1 MGKDA
6 AAIRREFHVRLGQLA
21 RELGRELYPDGL
33 PRGGSFTELEDVAG
47 TIGDEI
53 ARQLIETQV
62 RRHAEVSA
70 EDPPELCPACAEPL
84 ESGSAQ
90 ARRLTTTRGPVTWT
104 EQTAYCP
111 RCRRAFSPSGPGP
124 RA

>member
-6 AAIRREFHVRLGQLA
+6 ATIRREFRARLGQLA
-21 RELGRELYPDGL
+21 RELGRELYPEGL
-33 PRGGSFTELEDVAG
+33 PRTASFAELEDGAG

-53 ARQLIETQV
+53 ARHLIESQV
-62 RRHAEVSA
+62 RQHAEVST
-70 EDPPELCPACAEPL
+70 EDPPGLCPACTEPL
-84 ESGSAQ
+84 ESGSAR
-90 ARRLTTTRGPVTWT
+90 ARRLTTTRGPMAWT

-111 RCRRAFSPSGPGP
+111 RCRRAFSPSGPSP

>member
-6 AAIRREFHVRLGQLA
+6 AAIRREFHARLGQLA

-33 PRGGSFTELEDVAG
+33 PQGASFAELEDVAG

-53 ARQLIETQV
+53 ARQLIATRV
-62 RRHAEVSA
+62 RRHAEVWA
-70 EDPPELCPACAEPL
+70 GGPPGLCPACAEPL
-84 ESGSAQ
+84 KSGSAR

-104 EQTAYCP
+104 ETTAYCP
-111 RCRRAFSPSGPGP
+111 RCRRAFSPSGPSP

>member
-6 AAIRREFHVRLGQLA
+6 AAIRREFHARLGQLA

-33 PRGGSFTELEDVAG
+33 PQGASFAALEDVAG

-53 ARQLIETQV
+53 ARQLIETHV
-62 RRHAEVSA
+62 RQHAEVSA
-70 EDPPELCPACAEPL
+70 QDPPELCPACAEPL

-111 RCRRAFSPSGPGP
+111 RCRRAFSPSEPSP